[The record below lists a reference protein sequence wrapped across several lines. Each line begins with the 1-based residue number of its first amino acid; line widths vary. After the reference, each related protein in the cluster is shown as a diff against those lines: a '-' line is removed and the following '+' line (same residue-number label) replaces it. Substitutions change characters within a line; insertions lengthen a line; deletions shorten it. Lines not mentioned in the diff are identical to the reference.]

1 MALFDIFKRKT
12 PAVVQPAQEERSW
25 SLGLGYNSISTY
37 QTTQSMR
44 LSAVY
49 AATNM
54 ISNSCALLPIKIV
67 RYSGDRKEEIKHSL
81 YDILNLRP
89 DSKHNH
95 FNWMK
100 LLIESVI
107 LRGNGYAYIVR
118 DDKLNVVSLEL
129 LNPDFVTPMP
139 QPDGTVKYLVVGMD
153 SAVDA
158 MNMIHLYQ
166 HIDQAFNGIS
176 TIKFA
181 DMALR
186 ASYDAE
192 EHSDNFFKSG
202 AGLMGVLK
210 ATSPLTDAQKKQIAE
225 SWEKSINHTRGGGV
239 AILPQGLDFQSIS
252 ISPEDSQL
260 LETRQ
265 YNVVEIA
272 RFFNIS
278 PIKLFDL
285 THVSYSTLE
294 QTSLSYLQDTIL
306 PFTQL
311 MEDEFN
317 RKLFKPSQ
325 VGNIGVDFDF
335 SVLIQTDKKSEA
347 EYYRTLI
354 TNGVISINEARN
366 KLGLTPIDGE
376 EYDAHFLQLS
386 YGTVKNINEGLYIK
400 NNPQDASGEVKVDN
414 NAKEKDNK
422 EQNTDE

>member
-1 MALFDIFKRKT
+1 MAIFDFLKRKAPVVEV
-12 PAVVQPAQEERSW
+12 PAEERSW

-67 RYSGDRKEEIKHSL
+67 RYNGDRKEEINHSL
-81 YDILNLRP
+81 FSILNLNP
-89 DSKHNH
+89 DGTHTH
-95 FNWMK
+95 FSWMK

-107 LRGNGYAYIVR
+107 LRGNGYAYIER
-118 DDKLNVVSLEL
+118 DDKLNVKSLRL
-129 LNPDFVTPMP
+129 INPDYVTPML
-139 QPDGTVKYLVVGMD
+139 QKDGSVKYLVAGMD
-153 SAVDA
+153 AAVDS

-166 HIDQAFNGIS
+166 HIDQTYNGIS

-186 ASYDAE
+186 STFDAE

-210 ATSPLTDAQKKQIAE
+210 ASAPLTDAQKKQIAE
-225 SWEKSINHTRGGGV
+225 SWEKSISHTRGGGV

-260 LETRQ
+260 LEARQ

-278 PIKLFDL
+278 PVKLFDL
-285 THVSYSTLE
+285 SHVSYSTLE

-325 VGNIGVDFDF
+325 VGNIGVDFDY
-335 SVLIQTDKKSEA
+335 SVLITTDKKSEA

-354 TNGVISINEARN
+354 TNGIISINEARN
-366 KLGLTPIDGE
+366 KIGLTPLEGE

-386 YGTVKNINEGLYIK
+386 YGTVKNINEGAYVK
-400 NNPQDASGEVKVDN
+400 NNPQDATGEIKVDN
-414 NAKEKDNK
+414 QAKENNK
-422 EQNTDE
+422 EDNTQE

>member
-1 MALFDIFKRKT
+1 MANFITRIFSRKG
-12 PAVVQPAQEERSW
+12 PEEPVQEERSLF
-25 SLGLGYNSISTY
+25 SGLGLGYNTISTY
-37 QTTQSMR
+37 QTNQSMR

-67 RYSGDRKEEIKHSL
+67 RYNGDRKEEIKHNL
-81 YDILNLRP
+81 YDILNLHP
-89 DSKHNH
+89 DAKHNH

-107 LRGNGYAYIVR
+107 LRGNGYAYIQR

-129 LNPDFVTPMP
+129 INPDYVTPIL
-139 QPDGTVKYLVVGMD
+139 QADGTVKYLVAGMP

-158 MNMIHLYQ
+158 INMIHLFQ
-166 HIDQAFNGIS
+166 HVDETFNGIS

-186 ASYDAE
+186 AAYDAE
-192 EHSDNFFKSG
+192 AHSDNFFKSG

-210 ATSPLTDAQKKQIAE
+210 ASAPLTDAQKKQIAE
-225 SWEKSINHTRGGGV
+225 SWEKSISHTKGGGV

-265 YNVVEIA
+265 YNIVEIA

-278 PIKLFDL
+278 PVKLFDL
-285 THVSYSTLE
+285 SHVSYSTLE

-317 RKLFKPSQ
+317 KKLFKPSQ

-366 KLGLTPIDGE
+366 KLGLTPVIGE

-386 YGTVKNINEGLYIK
+386 YGTVKNINDGAYIK
-400 NNPQDASGEVKVDN
+400 NNQQDASGEVKVDN
-414 NAKEKDNK
+414 QVKENNDN
-422 EQNTDE
+422 NTEE

>member
-1 MALFDIFKRKT
+1 MANIFSRIFTRKEE
-12 PAVVQPAQEERSW
+12 PVAQPEERSW
-25 SLGLGYNSISTY
+25 SLGLGFNNISTY

-67 RYSGDRKEEIKHSL
+67 RYNGDRKEEIKHSL
-81 YDILNLRP
+81 YDVLNLHP
-89 DSKHNH
+89 DNKHNH

-118 DDKLNVVSLEL
+118 DEKLNVVSLEL
-129 LNPDFVTPMP
+129 LNPDYVTPMV
-139 QPDGTVKYLVVGMD
+139 QPDSSVKYLVVGMD
-153 SAVDA
+153 TAVDS

-166 HIDQAFNGIS
+166 HVDQAYNGIS

-181 DMALR
+181 DMAIR

-192 EHSDNFFKSG
+192 EHSDQFFKSG

-210 ATSPLTDAQKKQIAE
+210 ASAPLTDAQKKQIAE
-225 SWEKSINHTRGGGV
+225 SWERSISHTRGGGV
-239 AILPQGLDFQSIS
+239 AIIPQGLDFQSIS

-278 PIKLFDL
+278 PVKLFDFS
-285 THVSYSTLE
+285 HVSYSTLE

-317 RKLFKPSQ
+317 KKLFKPSQ
-325 VGNIGVDFDF
+325 VGSVGVDFDF

-366 KLGLTPIDGE
+366 KLGLTPVEGE

-386 YGTVKNINEGLYIK
+386 YGTVKNINDGLYIK
-400 NNPQDASGEVKVDN
+400 NNPQDATGETKVDN
-414 NAKEKDNK
+414 NAKEN
-422 EQNTDE
+422 NTENTEE

>member
-1 MALFDIFKRKT
+1 MANIFSRIFTRKEE
-12 PAVVQPAQEERSW
+12 PVAQPEERSW
-25 SLGLGYNSISTY
+25 SLGLGFNNISTY

-67 RYSGDRKEEIKHSL
+67 RYNGDRKEEIKHSL
-81 YDILNLRP
+81 YDVLNLHP
-89 DSKHNH
+89 DNKHNH

-118 DDKLNVVSLEL
+118 DEKLNVVSLEL
-129 LNPDFVTPMP
+129 LNPDYVTPMV
-139 QPDGTVKYLVVGMD
+139 QPDGSVKYLVVGMD
-153 SAVDA
+153 TAVDS

-166 HIDQAFNGIS
+166 HVDQAYNGIS

-181 DMALR
+181 DMAIR

-192 EHSDNFFKSG
+192 EHSDQFFKSG

-210 ATSPLTDAQKKQIAE
+210 ASAPLTDAQKKQIAE
-225 SWEKSINHTRGGGV
+225 SWERSISHTRGGGV
-239 AILPQGLDFQSIS
+239 AIIPQGLDFQSIS

-278 PIKLFDL
+278 PVKLFDFS
-285 THVSYSTLE
+285 HVSYSTLE

-317 RKLFKPSQ
+317 KKLFKPSQ
-325 VGNIGVDFDF
+325 VGSVGVDFDF

-366 KLGLTPIDGE
+366 KLGLTPVEGE

-386 YGTVKNINEGLYIK
+386 YGTVKNINDGLYIK
-400 NNPQDASGEVKVDN
+400 NNPQDATGETKVDN
-414 NAKEKDNK
+414 NAKEN
-422 EQNTDE
+422 NTENTEE